1 MKGVRRYLGSLRPD
15 IPRDVRTLQLGGLL
29 NSFGNGLVL
38 PFLIIYLHNVRGISL
53 PLCGLIVGTN
63 SGVSLI
69 AGPASGP
76 LIDRLGGRRV
86 LRGSLLLL
94 ALGFGGYAFVHEPW
108 QGFLAAGLAGLG
120 NGGFWPAQSTLLAGL
135 SPQAARPAVF
145 ALQRVFMN
153 LGIGLGGLAGGLIA
167 TTSDPRSFDWLFA
180 GDAATFVVYMAVL
193 ARVPDVHGA
202 PGAADHP
209 PGTFRDVLRHRAFMS
224 VIVLNLV
231 LITFGL
237 SQIDV
242 LPAYMKNHAGVS
254 ELGISLVFAANTA
267 LIVVAQLPIAA
278 TLRGRRRMWT
288 LAAVGVT
295 WGACW
300 LAVPVVGG
308 IASGASATA
317 LFCVVAGVL
326 GVGECLH
333 GTVQAPLVTDL
344 AERRLLGRYMA
355 LSAFSWSAGFGLG
368 PALGGFLLA
377 RSPVL
382 LWVVVGGACLVAG
395 ATAPLLERTLPAH
408 ARRTPRPAAA
418 AGTGGD

>member
-1 MKGVRRYLGSLRPD
+1 MAHLAPTFRSLRPD
-15 IPRDVRTLQLGGLL
+15 IPAEVRALQLGGLL

-69 AGPASGP
+69 AGPVSGP
-76 LIDRLGGRRV
+76 LVDRLGGRRV
-86 LRGSLLLL
+86 LRASLVLL
-94 ALGFGGYAFVHEPW
+94 AMGFGGYTLVHHPW

-120 NGGFWPAQSTLLAGL
+120 NGGFWPAQSTLLASL
-135 SPQAARPAVF
+135 SPPEKRPAVY

-153 LGIGLGGLAGGLIA
+153 LGIGLGGLVGGLVA
-167 TTSDPRSFDWLFA
+167 TTSNPSTFDWLFL
-180 GDAATFVVYMAVL
+180 GDAATFLGYIAAL
-193 ARVPDVHGA
+193 ALVPDSQRPERTREQPA
-202 PGAADHP
+202 
-209 PGTFRDVLRHRAFMS
+209 GTFADVLRHRAFMS

-242 LPAYMKNHAGVS
+242 LPAYMKNHAGVD

-278 TLRGRRRMWT
+278 TQRGRRRMLT
-288 LAAVGVT
+288 LAGVGAT
-295 WGACW
+295 WGVCW

-308 IASGASATA
+308 VASGTAATA
-317 LFCVVAGVL
+317 LFACLAGVL
-326 GVGECLH
+326 GIGECLH
-333 GTVQAPLVTDL
+333 GTVQAPLVSDL
-344 AERRLLGRYMA
+344 AESRLMGRYMA

-382 LWVVVGGACLVAG
+382 LWLVMGGACLVAG
-395 ATAPLLERTLPAH
+395 AAAPLLERAIPAH
-408 ARRTPRPAAA
+408 ARRTPIPAT
-418 AGTGGD
+418 AGIGGD